1 MITLPDPPRLRR
13 FRAPRGRLQHVF
25 RYHIT
30 YVIDAGSWRPTVVER
45 ETGTRISRRWRG
57 RADRGRIAWRSIFR
71 SIDMRRVA
79 VAVRDLLPACVP
91 VRQAV
96 AARSPRAARHA
107 ARWRVVGF
115 SSRAVAADARSDR
128 SRSRCRPLSRDQHD
142 HETSSSHRD
151 RGRIPRITATD
162 DSAYDSAR
170 PPLSLRGV
178 STTPYSR
185 GSRRTGSCY
194 LHLPGDAGP
203 GRDAR

>member
-1 MITLPDPPRLRR
+1 MGGVVDS
-13 FRAPRGRLQHVF
+13 
-25 RYHIT
+25 
-30 YVIDAGSWRPTVVER
+30 VIVSSTAAKW
-45 ETGTRISRRWRG
+45 
-57 RADRGRIAWRSIFR
+57 
-71 SIDMRRVA
+71 RRV
-79 VAVRDLLPACVP
+79 LLRIEKCINVNVGAG
-91 VRQAV
+91 
-96 AARSPRAARHA
+96 
-107 ARWRVVGF
+107 RVFKGSKIRF
-115 SSRAVAADARSDR
+115 PDARSDR